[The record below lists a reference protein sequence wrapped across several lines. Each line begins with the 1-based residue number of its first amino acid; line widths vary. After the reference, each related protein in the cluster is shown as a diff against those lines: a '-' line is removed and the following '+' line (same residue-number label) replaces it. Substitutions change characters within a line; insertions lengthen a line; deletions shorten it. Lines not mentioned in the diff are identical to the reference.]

1 MSASETLQAICFS
14 KSYLNW
20 LTRAEVSH
28 GWFQLDSLLEWIP
41 LTLQPPLHFVQ
52 AASIPAG
59 RMYAPNSPLLKQPP
73 YSFQLISGLHEHT
86 ILRRPLD
93 PNQPSVPADNSH
105 PHNYTFDYLSWQLSH
120 CPAEALHPE
129 ALVTLPSPP
138 PCLNLL
144 LECQHKDGLLRLQ
157 APLRHWNH
165 RADPIGWQIET
176 GPLIWPL
183 DLQAFVAAPSS
194 AGLTS
199 AWLHAN
205 QAERVSMSGDRLPCH
220 ELEARL
226 SLLVLT

>member
-1 MSASETLQAICFS
+1 MSALEPLQAICFS

-20 LTRAEVSH
+20 LTRAEASH
-28 GWFQLDSLLEWIP
+28 GWFQLDALLEWIP
-41 LTLQPPLHFVQ
+41 LTIQQPLHFVQ

-59 RMYAPNSPLLKQPP
+59 RMYAQSSPLLIQPP

-93 PNQPSVPADNSH
+93 LTQPAVPADSSQRH
-105 PHNYTFDYLSWQLSH
+105 IQKFKRLSWKLSH

-129 ALVTLPSPP
+129 ALVSLSSPP

-144 LECQHKDGLLRLQ
+144 LEWKHKDGLLRLQ

-165 RADPIGWQIET
+165 RADPTGWQIET

-183 DLQAFVAAPSS
+183 DLLAFVAAPSS
-194 AGLTS
+194 ALLTS

-205 QAERVSMSGDRLPCH
+205 QVDRVTISGDRLPCH
-220 ELEARL
+220 ELETQL
-226 SLLVLT
+226 SLLALI